1 MLQNPKAKKAIVGIL
16 IVVIGY
22 MFVLPRFQAT
32 EALPTE
38 IPEGAG
44 PGPTYPIEASVY
56 NLATVPQQQQRYLK
70 LAVTLEFEAED
81 VSFFELEGHTLEAE
95 IEHFRSV
102 VGAKHPI
109 IADAVG
115 RLVQGKTLEE
125 ISTVVGREALRE
137 ELLEEVGGLIH
148 EPHLINVYFT
158 EFVFQ

>member
-1 MLQNPKAKKAIVGIL
+1 MLANPKAKKAIVGML
-16 IVVIGY
+16 IIVIGY

-44 PGPTYPIEASVY
+44 PGPTYALDAAVY
-56 NLATVPQQQQRYLK
+56 NLSTPPQQQQRYLK
-70 LAVTLEFEAED
+70 LGVTFEFEAED
-81 VSFFELEGHTLEAE
+81 ASFFELEGHALEAE
-95 IEHFRSV
+95 VEHFNSE

-115 RLVQGKTLEE
+115 TIVAGRSLED
-125 ISTVVGREALRE
+125 ISTVVGREALRS
-137 ELLEEVGGLIH
+137 ELLERVGDLVH

>member
-1 MLQNPKAKKAIVGIL
+1 MLANPKAKKMIVGVL

-32 EALPTE
+32 EALPAG

-44 PGPTYPIEASVY
+44 PGPTFTMEASVY
-56 NLATVPQQQQRYLK
+56 NLSTPPQQKQRYLK

-81 VSFFELEGHTLEAE
+81 AAFFDLEGEPLKLELFSEE
-95 IEHFRSV
+95 IEP
-102 VGAKHPI
+102 KHPI

-115 RLVQGKTLEE
+115 TIVAGKSLDD
-125 ISTVVGREALRE
+125 IATVAGREALRA
-137 ELLEEVGGLIH
+137 ELLERIGELVH